1 MLAGLSHISAALLLP
16 ATHTRDIICRHGGP
30 DYLSMHYDMKR
41 PVYVQSTWLKNRAV
55 MDKFPMR
62 YGFIT
67 DLLEEVSLCK

>member
-1 MLAGLSHISAALLLP
+1 
-16 ATHTRDIICRHGGP
+16 
-30 DYLSMHYDMKR
+30 MHYDMKR
-41 PVYVQSTWLKNRAV
+41 AVYVQSTWLKSRAV